1 MALGTAGRGPCC
13 AVDLAARDGTRP
25 RGRCSP
31 QRGRARGRASCG
43 EPRFQASRR
52 SGLPGAAF
60 LPNGVWNDAQLRAR
74 SRRHARVSQ
83 ALRRGW
89 GWNAAPWNLPVAFCT
104 QPARTLPATRW
115 CLCPAEPRCPL
126 PFGAVLRT
134 GDCVFTGTAFC
145 RFTTTCVEVAVL
157 RGAAFR
163 PSVASLPAGG
173 SPQVQPLSP
182 AAVTWPPAGRSALH
196 TLPLRGAVSHG
207 MGARLL
213 LCPSHV
219 TSRLLSGDLCRV
231 SCGAGSWASGPR
243 SRPVTVAPPQAQAPG
258 RRGGL
263 RVSWGLFRGAGH
275 PAPRSEARGPGP
287 ALGSPEPRLQ
297 WLSAR

>member
-13 AVDLAARDGTRP
+13 AVDLVARDGTGL

-31 QRGRARGRASCG
+31 QRRRARGRASCG

-60 LPNGVWNDAQLRAR
+60 LPSGVWNDAQLRAR

-89 GWNAAPWNLPVAFCT
+89 GRDAAPWNLPVAFCT

-145 RFTTTCVEVAVL
+145 RFATTCVEVAVL

-163 PSVASLPAGG
+163 PSVALLPAGA
-173 SPQVQPLSP
+173 SPQVQRPLACSRNLAPGGAQRPPHSAAARRGFARDGCQAAPLSLSRHLPPIVRGPVPCELWGWLLGLWPQVAASHCGP
-182 AAVTWPPAGRSALH
+182 APGP
-196 TLPLRGAVSHG
+196 
-207 MGARLL
+207 
-213 LCPSHV
+213 
-219 TSRLLSGDLCRV
+219 
-231 SCGAGSWASGPR
+231 GSWAAWWPQGVVGPFQR
-243 SRPVTVAPPQAQAPG
+243 SWAPSTSQ
-258 RRGGL
+258 
-263 RVSWGLFRGAGH
+263 
-275 PAPRSEARGPGP
+275 
-287 ALGSPEPRLQ
+287 
-297 WLSAR
+297 